1 MKLVFLLRLCPIA
14 PFTLLNY
21 LFGITGIKVKH
32 FMLGGFGMLP
42 GAFVYVLLGT
52 TISSIA
58 DAANGNFDGGPLP
71 IILLVV
77 GTITAFVAI
86 IYISIVT
93 KRYLNS
99 NMIDLETGESAAAES
114 TTQGSNTLR

>member
-14 PFTLLNY
+14 PFTVLNY
-21 LFGITGIKVKH
+21 LLGITGIKVKD
-32 FMLGGFGMLP
+32 FMLGAFGMLP

-58 DAANGNFDGGPLP
+58 DAANGNFEGGAMTMV
-71 IILLVV
+71 LLIF
-77 GTITAFVAI
+77 GTIMAFVAI

-99 NMIDLETGESAAAES
+99 NMIDLNGDSEYIL
-114 TTQGSNTLR
+114 GSDSKM